1 MKRQLILAIGIALL
15 LAACGS
21 EPANAPPAGNEPI
34 ISQPANTET
43 ASDSHTSNN
52 ETTADET
59 ETSNG
64 ETALI
69 TESYE
74 IVDQTVILEALNT
87 ALTLPEVQ
95 GLTNSSLQESV
106 NKVIADAAN
115 EITDT
120 LDGTNPVTITY
131 ELGMQSPTLLSILF
145 KAEMQIEDGTIEFW
159 NPVSISIISASRV
172 TAENLYGDNGPA
184 KAAFNQLFSEKA
196 LEAGF
201 EFEAPEPWMSFY
213 FTKDALVYFFKENDF
228 SEHYVEIQLPLA
240 ATSSALNPLF
250 VR

>member
-1 MKRQLILAIGIALL
+1 MKRQFILAIGIVLI
-15 LAACGS
+15 LAACGNDPVT
-21 EPANAPPAGNEPI
+21 EAPSNDTN

-43 ASDSHTSNN
+43 TSDNHSSDS
-52 ETTADET
+52 ETTVDEP
-59 ETSNG
+59 ETPSG

-74 IVDQTVILEALNT
+74 IVDQTFILESLNT

-95 GLTNSSLQESV
+95 GLTNSSLQENV
-106 NKVIADAAN
+106 NAIIAEAAN

-145 KAEMQIEDGTIEFW
+145 KAEMQIEEGTIEFW
-159 NPVSISIISASRV
+159 NPVSISIISAARV
-172 TAENLYGDNGPA
+172 STETLYDNNTPTAVSD
-184 KAAFNQLFSEKA
+184 FNQLFSQMA

-201 EFEAPEPWMSFY
+201 EFEKPEPWMSFY
-213 FTKDALVYFFKENDF
+213 FTDNALVYFFKENDF
-228 SEHYVEIQLPLA
+228 SEHYIEIHMPLEA
-240 ATSSALNPLF
+240 SASAINPLLLP
-250 VR
+250 